1 MFFLLRFA
9 LEVAMCN
16 LFFKYFIKQKKNI
29 LFLIIII
36 IIGTVISS
44 ISKIENN
51 KNKEEQ
57 IYSKERVIDIFKEE
71 IKEVD
76 KDLENDN
83 ISDEE
88 KTELNNIKKRK
99 TKIINGYEEIIQDI
113 KTENWQA
120 LYESE
125 LKHSLDSNGN
135 FALKGFRTNGID
147 YAANQLTAEI
157 TYKILKYLKEN
168 NIPSAHPLYLEK
180 TEFEQPRTSEE
191 SKLLDYYSKK
201 TLIGTSHRLWDFFT
215 NNLVLIYTFII
226 VVTFGILFSKLE
238 ESQNKTIR
246 FLRTSGASKFRIVS
260 SGLFTGGILTIILGL
275 LIPAIFFGIEFLIS
289 GSSSF
294 KYPIA
299 TYIVK
304 SDYFSLLSF
313 GYKIVPI
320 SDVLIKSSIL
330 FLFYGI
336 FIFLVTSAISTF
348 VKSSVKSVIL
358 SFGLIATLQMF
369 NKWYNPFSYW
379 RVGKI
384 ADGSIN
390 ILSKTITYS
399 FDKSCKILAIG
410 ICILT
415 ILLICIAFI
424 QDRRRNGYA

>member
-1 MFFLLRFA
+1 
-9 LEVAMCN
+9 MCN
-16 LFFKYFIKQKKNI
+16 LFFKYFIRQKKNI
-29 LFLIIII
+29 LFLIVIII
-36 IIGTVISS
+36 LGIVMTSV
-44 ISKIENN
+44 SKIENN

-57 IYSKERVIDIFKEE
+57 ISIRKRAIEIFKEE
-71 IKEVD
+71 IKDVD
-76 KDLENDN
+76 KDLESDN
-83 ISDEE
+83 VSDEE
-88 KTELNNIKKRK
+88 KTELNDMKKRD
-99 TKIINGYEEIIQDI
+99 IANIQYYEKIIQDI
-113 KTENWQA
+113 KDGNWQV
-120 LYESE
+120 LYEDE
-125 LKHSLDSNGN
+125 LKLSLDSNGN
-135 FALKGFRTNGID
+135 FALKGFSTNGID
-147 YAANQLTAEI
+147 YTANQLTAEI

-168 NIPSAHPLYLEK
+168 NIPSAHPLYLDK
-180 TEFEQPRTSEE
+180 TEFEQPQTLEE

-246 FLRTSGASKFRIVS
+246 FLTTSGTSKFRIVS

-275 LIPAIFFGIEFLIS
+275 LIPTIFFGIEFLIS

-294 KYPIA
+294 KYPIT

-304 SDYFSLLSF
+304 NDYYSLMSF
-313 GYKIVPI
+313 GYKIVPM
-320 SDVLIKSSIL
+320 SDVLIKSLIL
-330 FLFYGI
+330 FLLYGL
-336 FIFLVTSAISTF
+336 FIFLFTSTISTF

-390 ILSKTITYS
+390 ILSKTVTYS
-399 FDKSCKILAIG
+399 FNKSCKILVIG

-415 ILLICIAFI
+415 ILLICIAFV
-424 QDRRRNGYA
+424 QDRRRNEYA

>member
-1 MFFLLRFA
+1 
-9 LEVAMCN
+9 MCN

-57 IYSKERVIDIFKEE
+57 IFSRERVIDIFKQD

-147 YAANQLTAEI
+147 YAANQLTAKI

-238 ESQNKTIR
+238 ESQNKIIR
-246 FLRTSGASKFRIVS
+246 FLKTSGASKFRIVS
-260 SGLFTGGILTIILGL
+260 SGLFTGEILTIILGL
-275 LIPAIFFGIEFLIS
+275 LIPTIFFGIEFLIS

-294 KYPIA
+294 KYPIT

-304 SDYFSLLSF
+304 SDYFSLMSF

-320 SDVLIKSSIL
+320 SDVLIKSLIL
-330 FLFYGI
+330 FLLYGI

>member
-1 MFFLLRFA
+1 
-9 LEVAMCN
+9 MCN

-36 IIGTVISS
+36 SFGLIMSS
-44 ISKIENN
+44 ISKIENKKTN
-51 KNKEEQ
+51 DEYISSKEESLKYHKS
-57 IYSKERVIDIFKEE
+57 IVKETEEKLYQNNLTKEE
-71 IKEVD
+71 IEDLNRIKED
-76 KDLENDN
+76 FSELLEDDRVKYEASKNSN
-83 ISDEE
+83 WKTLYEIHMEFLKPE
-88 KTELNNIKKRK
+88 KTNSFIAMGLNTINI
-99 TKIINGYEEIIQDI
+99 
-113 KTENWQA
+113 
-120 LYESE
+120 
-125 LKHSLDSNGN
+125 HP
-135 FALKGFRTNGID
+135 
-147 YAANQLTAEI
+147 LTIEI
-157 TYKILKYLKEN
+157 TYETLKYLKDN
-168 NIPSAHPLYLEK
+168 NIPSAHPLNLQR
-180 TEFEQPRTSEE
+180 TEFDQPRTSEE
-191 SKLLDYYSKK
+191 EKILDNYSKK
-201 TLIGTSHRLWDFFT
+201 TLVGTSHRLWDFFT

-246 FLRTSGASKFRIVS
+246 FLKTSGASKFRIVS

-294 KYPIA
+294 KYPIT

-320 SDVLIKSSIL
+320 SDVLIKSLIL
-330 FLFYGI
+330 FLLYGL
-336 FIFLVTSAISTF
+336 FIFLVTSTISTF

-390 ILSKTITYS
+390 FLFKTITYS
-399 FDKSCKILAIG
+399 FDKSCKILIIG

-415 ILLICIAFI
+415 ISLICLAFI
-424 QDRRRNGYA
+424 QDRRRSKYA

>member
-1 MFFLLRFA
+1 
-9 LEVAMCN
+9 MCN
-16 LFFKYFIKQKKNI
+16 LFFKYFIKQEKNI

-125 LKHSLDSNGN
+125 LKHSLDPNGN
-135 FALKGFRTNGID
+135 FVSKGFVKKGISYTVD
-147 YAANQLTAEI
+147 KLTVEI
-157 TYKILKYLKEN
+157 TYETLKYLKEN

-201 TLIGTSHRLWDFFT
+201 TLIGTSHRLWDFFI

-238 ESQNKTIR
+238 DSQNKTIR

-260 SGLFTGGILTIILGL
+260 SGLFIGGILTIILGL

-294 KYPIA
+294 KYPIT

-304 SDYFSLLSF
+304 SDYYSLMSF

-320 SDVLIKSSIL
+320 SDVLIKSLIL
-330 FLFYGI
+330 FLLYGI
-336 FIFLVTSAISTF
+336 FIFLFTSAISTF

-390 ILSKTITYS
+390 FLFKTITYS
-399 FDKSCKILAIG
+399 FDKSCKILVIG
-410 ICILT
+410 ICILI
-415 ILLICIAFI
+415 ILLICIAFV
-424 QDRRRNGYA
+424 QDRRRSKYA

>member
-1 MFFLLRFA
+1 
-9 LEVAMCN
+9 MCN

-88 KTELNNIKKRK
+88 KIELNNMKKRK

-246 FLRTSGASKFRIVS
+246 FLKTSGASKFRIVS

-275 LIPAIFFGIEFLIS
+275 LIPTIFFGIEFLIN

-294 KYPIA
+294 KYPIT

-304 SDYFSLLSF
+304 SDYFSLMSF

-320 SDVLIKSSIL
+320 SDVLIKSLIL
-330 FLFYGI
+330 FLLYGI
-336 FIFLVTSAISTF
+336 FIFLFTSAISTF

>member
-1 MFFLLRFA
+1 
-9 LEVAMCN
+9 MCN

-44 ISKIENN
+44 ISKIENKKTN
-51 KNKEEQ
+51 DEYISSKEETLKNHES
-57 IYSKERVIDIFKEE
+57 IIKEIEEKLSQDNLTKEE
-71 IKEVD
+71 IEALTRDREDFSKLLEDD
-76 KDLENDN
+76 KVKYEASKNYDWKTLYE
-83 ISDEE
+83 IYMEFLKPE
-88 KTELNNIKKRK
+88 KTNSFIAMGLDTI
-99 TKIINGYEEIIQDI
+99 DI
-113 KTENWQA
+113 
-120 LYESE
+120 
-125 LKHSLDSNGN
+125 HP
-135 FALKGFRTNGID
+135 
-147 YAANQLTAEI
+147 LTIEI
-157 TYKILKYLKEN
+157 TYETLKYLKDN
-168 NIPSAHPLYLEK
+168 NIPSAHPLNLQR

-246 FLRTSGASKFRIVS
+246 FLRTSGASKFRIVL

-294 KYPIA
+294 KYPIT

-304 SDYFSLLSF
+304 NDYYSLMSF

-320 SDVLIKSSIL
+320 SDVLTKSLIL
-330 FLFYGI
+330 FLLYGL
-336 FIFLVTSAISTF
+336 FIFLFTSTISTF
-348 VKSSVKSVIL
+348 VKSSIKSVIL

-399 FDKSCKILAIG
+399 FNKSCKILVIG

-415 ILLICIAFI
+415 ILLICVAFI
-424 QDRRRNGYA
+424 QDRIMRKYA

>member
-1 MFFLLRFA
+1 
-9 LEVAMCN
+9 MCN

-36 IIGTVISS
+36 SFGLIMSS
-44 ISKIENN
+44 ISKIENKKTN
-51 KNKEEQ
+51 DEYISSKEESLKYHES
-57 IYSKERVIDIFKEE
+57 IVKEAEEKLSQNNLTKEE
-71 IKEVD
+71 IEDLNRIKED
-76 KDLENDN
+76 FSKLLED
-83 ISDEE
+83 DRV
-88 KTELNNIKKRK
+88 K
-99 TKIINGYEEIIQDI
+99 YEAS
-113 KTENWQA
+113 KNSNWKA
-120 LYESE
+120 LYEIHME
-125 LKHSLDSNGN
+125 FLKPEKTNSFIAMGLD
-135 FALKGFRTNGID
+135 TID
-147 YAANQLTAEI
+147 IHPLTIEI
-157 TYKILKYLKEN
+157 TYETLKYLKGN
-168 NIPSAHPLYLEK
+168 NIPSAHPLNLQR
-180 TEFEQPRTSEE
+180 TEFDQPRSSEE
-191 SKLLDYYSKK
+191 NKALDYYSKK

-246 FLRTSGASKFRIVS
+246 FLKTSGASKFRIVS

-294 KYPIA
+294 KYPIT

-304 SDYFSLLSF
+304 SDYFSLMSF

-320 SDVLIKSSIL
+320 SDVLTKSLIL
-330 FLFYGI
+330 FLLYGL
-336 FIFLVTSAISTF
+336 FIFLFTSTISTF

-390 ILSKTITYS
+390 FLFKTITYS

-415 ILLICIAFI
+415 ILLICLAFI
-424 QDRRRNGYA
+424 QDKITRKYV

>member
-1 MFFLLRFA
+1 
-9 LEVAMCN
+9 MCN

-36 IIGTVISS
+36 IIGIVMSS
-44 ISKIENN
+44 VSKIENKKTN
-51 KNKEEQ
+51 DEYISSKEESLKYHES
-57 IYSKERVIDIFKEE
+57 IIKEIEEKLSQNNLTKEE
-71 IKEVD
+71 IEDLTREREDFSKLLEDD
-76 KDLENDN
+76 KVKYEASKNYDWKTLYE
-83 ISDEE
+83 IYMKFLKPE
-88 KTELNNIKKRK
+88 KTNSFIAMGLGTI
-99 TKIINGYEEIIQDI
+99 DI
-113 KTENWQA
+113 
-120 LYESE
+120 
-125 LKHSLDSNGN
+125 H
-135 FALKGFRTNGID
+135 R
-147 YAANQLTAEI
+147 LTIEI
-157 TYKILKYLKEN
+157 TYETLKYLKDN
-168 NIPSAHPLYLEK
+168 NIPSAHPLKLQR
-180 TEFEQPRTSEE
+180 TEFDQPRTSEE
-191 SKLLDYYSKK
+191 EEALNLNSKK

-289 GSSSF
+289 GASSF
-294 KYPIA
+294 KYPIT

-304 SDYFSLLSF
+304 SDYFSLMSF

-320 SDVLIKSSIL
+320 SDVLIKSFIL
-330 FLFYGI
+330 FLLYGI

-358 SFGLIATLQMF
+358 SFGVIATLQMF

-390 ILSKTITYS
+390 FLFKTITYS
-399 FDKSCKILAIG
+399 FNKSCKILAIG

-415 ILLICIAFI
+415 ILLICIAFM
-424 QDRRRNGYA
+424 QDRRRSKYA

>member
-1 MFFLLRFA
+1 
-9 LEVAMCN
+9 MCN

-29 LFLIIII
+29 LFLIVII

-57 IYSKERVIDIFKEE
+57 IFSKERAIEIFKEE
-71 IKEVD
+71 IKEED
-76 KDLENDN
+76 KDLESSN

-88 KTELNNIKKRK
+88 KIELNNMKKRNIANIQNYEK
-99 TKIINGYEEIIQDI
+99 TIQDI
-113 KTENWQA
+113 KTENWQV
-120 LYESE
+120 LYEDE
-125 LKHSLDSNGN
+125 LKRSLDSNGN
-135 FALKGFRTNGID
+135 FTLKGFRTNGID
-147 YAANQLTAEI
+147 YTANQLTAEI
-157 TYKILKYLKEN
+157 TYKILKYLTEN
-168 NIPSAHPLYLEK
+168 ELPSAHPLYLEK

-201 TLIGTSHRLWDFFT
+201 TLIGTSHRLWDFFS

-238 ESQNKTIR
+238 ESQNKIIR
-246 FLRTSGASKFRIVS
+246 FLRTSGSSKFRIVS

-275 LIPAIFFGIEFLIS
+275 LIPAIFFGIEFLIN

-294 KYPIA
+294 KYPIT

-304 SDYFSLLSF
+304 NDYFSLMSF
-313 GYKIVPI
+313 GYKIASI
-320 SDVLIKSSIL
+320 SDVLIKSLIL
-330 FLFYGI
+330 FLLYGL
-336 FIFLVTSAISTF
+336 FIFLVTSTISTF

-369 NKWYNPFSYW
+369 NQWYNPFSYW

-399 FDKSCKILAIG
+399 FNKSCKILVIG

>member
-1 MFFLLRFA
+1 
-9 LEVAMCN
+9 MCN

-36 IIGTVISS
+36 IFGTVISS

-57 IYSKERVIDIFKEE
+57 IFSRERVIDIFKQD
-71 IKEVD
+71 INDVD

-83 ISDEE
+83 ISDKE

-99 TKIINGYEEIIQDI
+99 TKIIKGYEEIIQDI
-113 KTENWQA
+113 KTENWKA
-120 LYESE
+120 LYEDE
-125 LKHSLDSNGN
+125 LKRFLDPNGN
-135 FALKGFRTNGID
+135 FISKGLVKNGVSYTVD
-147 YAANQLTAEI
+147 RLTVEI
-157 TYKILKYLKEN
+157 TYEILKYLKEN
-168 NIPSAHPLYLEK
+168 NIPSAHPLNIQR
-180 TEFEQPRTSEE
+180 TEFDQPRTSEE
-191 SKLLDYYSKK
+191 SNLLDYHSKK
-201 TLIGTSHRLWDFFT
+201 TLVGTSHRLWDFFT

-246 FLRTSGASKFRIVS
+246 FLKASGASKFKIVL

-275 LIPAIFFGIEFLIS
+275 LIPAIFFVIEFLIS

-294 KYPIA
+294 KYPIT

-304 SDYFSLLSF
+304 SDYFSLMSF

-320 SDVLIKSSIL
+320 SDVLIKSLIL
-330 FLFYGI
+330 FLLYGI
-336 FIFLVTSAISTF
+336 FIFLVTSTISTF
-348 VKSSVKSVIL
+348 VKSSVKCVIL

-390 ILSKTITYS
+390 FLFKTITYS

-415 ILLICIAFI
+415 ILMICIAFI

>member
-1 MFFLLRFA
+1 M
-9 LEVAMCN
+9 
-16 LFFKYFIKQKKNI
+16 
-29 LFLIIII
+29 I

-57 IYSKERVIDIFKEE
+57 IFSKERAIEIFKEE
-71 IKEVD
+71 IKEED
-76 KDLENDN
+76 KDLESSN

-88 KTELNNIKKRK
+88 KIELNNMKKRNIANIQNYEK
-99 TKIINGYEEIIQDI
+99 TIQDI
-113 KTENWQA
+113 KTENWQV
-120 LYESE
+120 LYEDE
-125 LKHSLDSNGN
+125 LKRSLDSNGN
-135 FALKGFRTNGID
+135 FTLKGFRTNGID
-147 YAANQLTAEI
+147 YTANQLTAEI
-157 TYKILKYLKEN
+157 TYKILKYLTEN
-168 NIPSAHPLYLEK
+168 ELPSAHPLYLEK

-201 TLIGTSHRLWDFFT
+201 TLIGTSHRLWDFFS

-246 FLRTSGASKFRIVS
+246 FLRTSGSSKFRIVS

-275 LIPAIFFGIEFLIS
+275 LIPAIFFGIEFLIN

-294 KYPIA
+294 KYPIT
-299 TYIVK
+299 TYIIK
-304 SDYFSLLSF
+304 NDYFSLMSF
-313 GYKIVPI
+313 GYKIASI
-320 SDVLIKSSIL
+320 SDVLIKSLIL
-330 FLFYGI
+330 FLLYEL
-336 FIFLVTSAISTF
+336 FIFLVTSTISTF

-369 NKWYNPFSYW
+369 NQWYNPFSYW

-399 FDKSCKILAIG
+399 FNKSCKILAIG

-424 QDRRRNGYA
+424 QDKRM

>member
-1 MFFLLRFA
+1 
-9 LEVAMCN
+9 MCN

-238 ESQNKTIR
+238 ESQNKTFR

-294 KYPIA
+294 KYPIT

-304 SDYFSLLSF
+304 SDYFSLMSF

-320 SDVLIKSSIL
+320 SDVLIKSLIL
-330 FLFYGI
+330 FLLYGI

-369 NKWYNPFSYW
+369 NKWYNLFSYW

-399 FDKSCKILAIG
+399 FNKSCKILVIG

>member
-1 MFFLLRFA
+1 
-9 LEVAMCN
+9 MCN

-29 LFLIIII
+29 LFLIVII

-57 IYSKERVIDIFKEE
+57 IFSKERAIEIFKEE
-71 IKEVD
+71 IKEED
-76 KDLENDN
+76 KDLESSN

-88 KTELNNIKKRK
+88 KIELNNMKKRNIANIQNYEK
-99 TKIINGYEEIIQDI
+99 TIQDI
-113 KTENWQA
+113 KTENWQV
-120 LYESE
+120 LYEDE
-125 LKHSLDSNGN
+125 LKRSLDSNGN
-135 FALKGFRTNGID
+135 FTLKGFRTNGID
-147 YAANQLTAEI
+147 YTANQLTAEI
-157 TYKILKYLKEN
+157 TYKILKYLTEN
-168 NIPSAHPLYLEK
+168 ELPSAHPLYLEK

-201 TLIGTSHRLWDFFT
+201 TLIGTSHRLWDFFS

-246 FLRTSGASKFRIVS
+246 FLRTSGSSKFRIVS

-275 LIPAIFFGIEFLIS
+275 LIPAIFFGIEFLIN

-294 KYPIA
+294 KYPIT

-304 SDYFSLLSF
+304 NDYFSLMSF
-313 GYKIVPI
+313 GYKIAPI
-320 SDVLIKSSIL
+320 SDVLIKSLIL
-330 FLFYGI
+330 FLLYGL
-336 FIFLVTSAISTF
+336 FIFLVTSTISTF

-369 NKWYNPFSYW
+369 NQWYNPFSYW

-399 FDKSCKILAIG
+399 FNKSCKILVIG

>member
-1 MFFLLRFA
+1 
-9 LEVAMCN
+9 MCN

-57 IYSKERVIDIFKEE
+57 IFSRERVIEIFKEE

-99 TKIINGYEEIIQDI
+99 IKIIKGYEEIIQNI
-113 KTENWQA
+113 KNENWQV
-120 LYESE
+120 LYEDE
-125 LKHSLDSNGN
+125 LKHFLDPNGN
-135 FALKGFRTNGID
+135 FISKGFVKKGVSYTVD
-147 YAANQLTAEI
+147 QLTVEI
-157 TYKILKYLKEN
+157 TYEILKYLKEN
-168 NIPSAHPLYLEK
+168 NIPSAHPLNIQR
-180 TEFEQPRTSEE
+180 TEFDQPRTSEE
-191 SKLLDYYSKK
+191 SNLLDYHSKK

-246 FLRTSGASKFRIVS
+246 FLRTSGASKLRIVL

-275 LIPAIFFGIEFLIS
+275 LIPAIFFGIEFMIN

-294 KYPIA
+294 KYPIT

-304 SDYFSLLSF
+304 SDYFSLMSF

-320 SDVLIKSSIL
+320 SDVLTKSLIL
-330 FLFYGI
+330 FLLYGL
-336 FIFLVTSAISTF
+336 FIFLVTSTISTF
-348 VKSSVKSVIL
+348 VKSSVKCVIL

-390 ILSKTITYS
+390 FLFKTITYS
-399 FDKSCKILAIG
+399 FGKSCKILAIG

>member
-1 MFFLLRFA
+1 
-9 LEVAMCN
+9 MCN

-36 IIGTVISS
+36 SFGLIMSS
-44 ISKIENN
+44 VSKIENKKTN
-51 KNKEEQ
+51 DEYISSKEESLKYHES
-57 IYSKERVIDIFKEE
+57 IVKEAEEKLSQNNLTKEE
-71 IKEVD
+71 IEDLNRIKED
-76 KDLENDN
+76 FSKLLEDDRIKYEASKNSN
-83 ISDEE
+83 WKTLYEIHMEFLKPE
-88 KTELNNIKKRK
+88 KTNSFIAMGLDTI
-99 TKIINGYEEIIQDI
+99 DI
-113 KTENWQA
+113 
-120 LYESE
+120 
-125 LKHSLDSNGN
+125 HP
-135 FALKGFRTNGID
+135 
-147 YAANQLTAEI
+147 LTIEI
-157 TYKILKYLKEN
+157 TYETLKYLKDN
-168 NIPSAHPLYLEK
+168 DIPSAHPLYLEK

-191 SKLLDYYSKK
+191 SNLLDYHSKK

-246 FLRTSGASKFRIVS
+246 FLRSSGTSKLRIVS
-260 SGLFTGGILTIILGL
+260 SGLFIGGILTIILGL

-294 KYPIA
+294 KYPIT
-299 TYIVK
+299 TYIIK
-304 SDYFSLLSF
+304 SDYFSLMSF

-320 SDVLIKSSIL
+320 SDVLIKSLIL
-330 FLFYGI
+330 FLLYGL
-336 FIFLVTSAISTF
+336 FIFLFTSAISTF

-390 ILSKTITYS
+390 FLFKTITYS
-399 FDKSCKILAIG
+399 FDKSCKILIIG

-415 ILLICIAFI
+415 ISLICLAFI
-424 QDRRRNGYA
+424 QDRRRSKYA

>member
-1 MFFLLRFA
+1 
-9 LEVAMCN
+9 MCN

-29 LFLIIII
+29 LFLIVII

-57 IYSKERVIDIFKEE
+57 IFSKERAIEIFKEE
-71 IKEVD
+71 IKEEN
-76 KDLENDN
+76 KDLESSN

-88 KTELNNIKKRK
+88 KIELNNMKKRNIANIQNYEK
-99 TKIINGYEEIIQDI
+99 TIQDI
-113 KTENWQA
+113 KTENWQS
-120 LYESE
+120 LYEDE
-125 LKHSLDSNGN
+125 LKRSLDSNGN
-135 FALKGFRTNGID
+135 FTLKGFRTNGID
-147 YAANQLTAEI
+147 YTANQLTAEI
-157 TYKILKYLKEN
+157 TYKILKYLTEN
-168 NIPSAHPLYLEK
+168 ELPSAHPLNIQR

-191 SKLLDYYSKK
+191 SNLLDYHSKK
-201 TLIGTSHRLWDFFT
+201 TLVGTSHRLWDFFT

-246 FLRTSGASKFRIVS
+246 FLKTSGASKFRIVS
-260 SGLFTGGILTIILGL
+260 SGLFTGGISTIILGL
-275 LIPAIFFGIEFLIS
+275 LIPTIFFGIEFLIS
-289 GSSSF
+289 GSSSL
-294 KYPIA
+294 KYPIT

-304 SDYFSLLSF
+304 SDYYSFMSF

-320 SDVLIKSSIL
+320 SDVLTKSLIL
-330 FLFYGI
+330 FLLYGI
-336 FIFLVTSAISTF
+336 FIFLVTSTISTF

-358 SFGLIATLQMF
+358 SFGLIVTLQMF

-390 ILSKTITYS
+390 ILSKTITFS
-399 FDKSCKILAIG
+399 FDKSCKILVIG

>member
-1 MFFLLRFA
+1 
-9 LEVAMCN
+9 MCN
-16 LFFKYFIKQKKNI
+16 LFLKYFIKQKKNI

-36 IIGTVISS
+36 IFGTVMSS
-44 ISKIENN
+44 VSKIENN
-51 KNKEEQ
+51 KTKEEQ
-57 IYSKERVIDIFKEE
+57 IFSKERAIEIFKQD

-83 ISDEE
+83 VSDEE

-99 TKIINGYEEIIQDI
+99 IKIIKGYEETIQDI
-113 KTENWQA
+113 KDENWHS
-120 LYESE
+120 LYERE
-125 LKHSLDSNGN
+125 LNHFLDSNGN
-135 FALKGFRTNGID
+135 FISKGFGSKGISF
-147 YAANQLTAEI
+147 TASEVTVEI
-157 TYKILKYLKEN
+157 TYKVLKYLIEN
-168 NIPSAHPLYLEK
+168 NIPSAYPLNLQR
-180 TEFEQPRTSEE
+180 TEFDQPRTSEE
-191 SKLLDYYSKK
+191 EKILDYYSKK
-201 TLIGTSHRLWDFFT
+201 TLVGTSHRLWDFFT
-215 NNLVLIYTFII
+215 NNLLLIYTFII

-294 KYPIA
+294 KYPIT

-304 SDYFSLLSF
+304 SNYFSLMSF

-320 SDVLIKSSIL
+320 SDVLIKSLIL
-330 FLFYGI
+330 FLLYGL
-336 FIFLVTSAISTF
+336 FIFLFTSTISTF

-390 ILSKTITYS
+390 FLFKTITYS

>member
-1 MFFLLRFA
+1 
-9 LEVAMCN
+9 MCN

-36 IIGTVISS
+36 SFGLIMSS
-44 ISKIENN
+44 ISKIENKKTN
-51 KNKEEQ
+51 DEYISSKEESLKYHES
-57 IYSKERVIDIFKEE
+57 IVKEAEEKLSQNNLTKEE
-71 IKEVD
+71 IEDLNRIKED
-76 KDLENDN
+76 FSKLLED
-83 ISDEE
+83 DRV
-88 KTELNNIKKRK
+88 K
-99 TKIINGYEEIIQDI
+99 YEAS
-113 KTENWQA
+113 KNSNWKA
-120 LYESE
+120 LYEIHME
-125 LKHSLDSNGN
+125 FLKPEKTNSFIAMGLD
-135 FALKGFRTNGID
+135 TID
-147 YAANQLTAEI
+147 IHPLTIEI
-157 TYKILKYLKEN
+157 TYETLKYLKGN
-168 NIPSAHPLYLEK
+168 NIPSAHPLNLQR
-180 TEFEQPRTSEE
+180 TEFDQPRTSEE
-191 SKLLDYYSKK
+191 EKILNLSSKK
-201 TLIGTSHRLWDFFT
+201 TLIGTSHRLWDFFS

-275 LIPAIFFGIEFLIS
+275 LIPAIFFGIEFLIN

-294 KYPIA
+294 KYPIT

-304 SDYFSLLSF
+304 NDYFSLMSF

-320 SDVLIKSSIL
+320 SDVLTKSLIL
-330 FLFYGI
+330 FLLYGL
-336 FIFLVTSAISTF
+336 FIFLFTSAISTF

-358 SFGLIATLQMF
+358 FFGLIATLQMF

-390 ILSKTITYS
+390 FLSKTITYS

>member
-1 MFFLLRFA
+1 
-9 LEVAMCN
+9 MCN

-57 IYSKERVIDIFKEE
+57 IFSRERVIDIFKEE

-88 KTELNNIKKRK
+88 KTELNNMKKRN
-99 TKIINGYEEIIQDI
+99 IANIQNYEKIIQDI

-120 LYESE
+120 LYEYE
-125 LKHSLDSNGN
+125 LKHFLDPNGN
-135 FALKGFRTNGID
+135 FISKGFSTNGIS
-147 YAANQLTAEI
+147 YTANQLTVEI
-157 TYKILKYLKEN
+157 TYKILKYLMEN
-168 NIPSAHPLYLEK
+168 NLPSAHPLFLEK

-191 SKLLDYYSKK
+191 SNLLDYYSKK

-246 FLRTSGASKFRIVS
+246 FLRTSGASKLRIVS

-275 LIPAIFFGIEFLIS
+275 LIPAIFFGIEFMIN

-294 KYPIA
+294 KYPIT

-304 SDYFSLLSF
+304 NDYYSLMSF

-320 SDVLIKSSIL
+320 SDVLTKSLIL
-330 FLFYGI
+330 FLLYGL
-336 FIFLVTSAISTF
+336 FIFLVTSTISTF
-348 VKSSVKSVIL
+348 VKSSIKSIIL
-358 SFGLIATLQMF
+358 SFGVIATLQMF

-390 ILSKTITYS
+390 FLFKTITYS

>member
-1 MFFLLRFA
+1 
-9 LEVAMCN
+9 MCH
-16 LFFKYFIKQKKNI
+16 LFFKYFIRQKKDI
-29 LFLIIII
+29 LFLIVIII
-36 IIGTVISS
+36 LGIVMTSV
-44 ISKIENN
+44 SKIENN

-57 IYSKERVIDIFKEE
+57 ISIRERAIEIFKEE

-76 KDLENDN
+76 KDLESSN

-88 KTELNNIKKRK
+88 RIELNNMKKRN
-99 TKIINGYEEIIQDI
+99 IASIQYYEKIIQDI
-113 KTENWQA
+113 KDENWHA
-120 LYESE
+120 LYEDE
-125 LKHSLDSNGN
+125 LNQSLDSNGN
-135 FALKGFRTNGID
+135 FALKGFSTNGID
-147 YAANQLTAEI
+147 YAANKLTAEI
-157 TYKILKYLKEN
+157 TYKILKYLKDN
-168 NIPSAHPLYLEK
+168 NIPSAHPLNLQR

-191 SKLLDYYSKK
+191 SKFLDYHSKK

-246 FLRTSGASKFRIVS
+246 FLRISGASKFRIVS
-260 SGLFTGGILTIILGL
+260 SGLFTGGVLTIILGL

-294 KYPIA
+294 KYPIT

-304 SDYFSLLSF
+304 SDYFSLMSF

-320 SDVLIKSSIL
+320 SDVLTKSLIL
-330 FLFYGI
+330 FLLYGL
-336 FIFLVTSAISTF
+336 FIFLFTSAISTF

-399 FDKSCKILAIG
+399 FNKSSKILVIG

-424 QDRRRNGYA
+424 QDRRRKYV

>member
-1 MFFLLRFA
+1 
-9 LEVAMCN
+9 MCN

-36 IIGTVISS
+36 SFGLIMSS
-44 ISKIENN
+44 VSKIENKKTN
-51 KNKEEQ
+51 DEYISSKEESLKYHES
-57 IYSKERVIDIFKEE
+57 IVKEAEEKLSQNNLTKEE
-71 IKEVD
+71 IEDLNRIKED
-76 KDLENDN
+76 FSKLLEDDRIKYEASKNSN
-83 ISDEE
+83 WKTLYEIHMEFLKPE
-88 KTELNNIKKRK
+88 KTNSFIAMGLDTI
-99 TKIINGYEEIIQDI
+99 DI
-113 KTENWQA
+113 
-120 LYESE
+120 
-125 LKHSLDSNGN
+125 HP
-135 FALKGFRTNGID
+135 
-147 YAANQLTAEI
+147 LTIEI
-157 TYKILKYLKEN
+157 TYETLKYLKDN
-168 NIPSAHPLYLEK
+168 NIPSAHPLNLQR
-180 TEFEQPRTSEE
+180 TEFDQPRTSEE
-191 SKLLDYYSKK
+191 EKILNLSSKK
-201 TLIGTSHRLWDFFT
+201 TLVGTSHRLWDFFT

-246 FLRTSGASKFRIVS
+246 FLRTSGASKLRIVS

-275 LIPAIFFGIEFLIS
+275 LIPTIFFGIEFPIS

-294 KYPIA
+294 KYPIT

-304 SDYFSLLSF
+304 SDYFSLMSF

-320 SDVLIKSSIL
+320 SDVLIKSLIL
-330 FLFYGI
+330 FLLYGL
-336 FIFLVTSAISTF
+336 FIFLVTSTISTF

>member
-1 MFFLLRFA
+1 
-9 LEVAMCN
+9 MCN

-36 IIGTVISS
+36 IFGFGISS
-44 ISKIENN
+44 ISKFENN

-57 IYSKERVIDIFKEE
+57 ISIREKAIEIFKEE

-88 KTELNNIKKRK
+88 KTELNNMKKRNI
-99 TKIINGYEEIIQDI
+99 KIINSYEEIIQDI

-294 KYPIA
+294 KYPIT

-304 SDYFSLLSF
+304 SDYFSLMSF

-320 SDVLIKSSIL
+320 SDVLIKSLIL
-330 FLFYGI
+330 FLLYGL
-336 FIFLVTSAISTF
+336 FIFLFTSAISTF
-348 VKSSVKSVIL
+348 VKSSFKTVIL

>member
-1 MFFLLRFA
+1 
-9 LEVAMCN
+9 MCN

-36 IIGTVISS
+36 IIGTFISS

-57 IYSKERVIDIFKEE
+57 ISIRERAIEIFKEE

-76 KDLENDN
+76 KDLESSN

-88 KTELNNIKKRK
+88 KIELNNMKKRNIASIQYYEK
-99 TKIINGYEEIIQDI
+99 TIQDI
-113 KTENWQA
+113 KTKNWQV
-120 LYESE
+120 LYEDE
-125 LKHSLDSNGN
+125 LNQSLDSNGN
-135 FALKGFRTNGID
+135 LAIKGFSTNGID
-147 YAANQLTAEI
+147 YAANKLTAEI

-168 NIPSAHPLYLEK
+168 NIPSAHPLYLDK

-191 SKLLDYYSKK
+191 SKFLDYYSKK
-201 TLIGTSHRLWDFFT
+201 TLVGTSHRLWDFFT

-246 FLRTSGASKFRIVS
+246 FLTTSGASKFRIVS
-260 SGLFTGGILTIILGL
+260 SGLFTGGILTIMLGL

-294 KYPIA
+294 KYPIT

-304 SDYFSLLSF
+304 NDYYSLMSF

-320 SDVLIKSSIL
+320 SDVLTKSLIL
-330 FLFYGI
+330 FLLYGL
-336 FIFLVTSAISTF
+336 FIFLFTSAISTF

-358 SFGLIATLQMF
+358 SFGLIVTLQMF

-390 ILSKTITYS
+390 FLFKTITYS
-399 FDKSCKILAIG
+399 FNKSCKILVIG

>member
-1 MFFLLRFA
+1 
-9 LEVAMCN
+9 MCN
-16 LFFKYFIKQKKNI
+16 LFFKYFIKQEKNI

-51 KNKEEQ
+51 KNKEER
-57 IYSKERVIDIFKEE
+57 IYSKERAIEIFKEE

-76 KDLENDN
+76 KDLENGN

-99 TKIINGYEEIIQDI
+99 TKIINGYEKTIQDI

-147 YAANQLTAEI
+147 YTANKLTAEI
-157 TYKILKYLKEN
+157 TYKILKYLTEN
-168 NIPSAHPLYLEK
+168 DLPSVHPLYLEK

-191 SKLLDYYSKK
+191 NKALDYFSKK

-215 NNLVLIYTFII
+215 NNLLLIYTFII

-260 SGLFTGGILTIILGL
+260 SGLLTGGILTIILGL

-294 KYPIA
+294 KYPIV

-304 SDYFSLLSF
+304 SDYYSLMSF

-320 SDVLIKSSIL
+320 SDVLTKSLIL
-330 FLFYGI
+330 FLLYGI
-336 FIFLVTSAISTF
+336 FIFLVTSTISTF

>member
-1 MFFLLRFA
+1 
-9 LEVAMCN
+9 MCN

-36 IIGTVISS
+36 ILGIVMSS
-44 ISKIENN
+44 VSKIENKKTN
-51 KNKEEQ
+51 DEYISSKEESLKYHES
-57 IYSKERVIDIFKEE
+57 IVKEAEEKLSQNNLTKEE
-71 IKEVD
+71 IEDLNRIKED
-76 KDLENDN
+76 FSELLEDDRVKYEASKNSN
-83 ISDEE
+83 WKTLYEIHMEFLKPE
-88 KTELNNIKKRK
+88 KTNSFIAMGLDTI
-99 TKIINGYEEIIQDI
+99 EI
-113 KTENWQA
+113 
-120 LYESE
+120 
-125 LKHSLDSNGN
+125 HP
-135 FALKGFRTNGID
+135 
-147 YAANQLTAEI
+147 LTIEI
-157 TYKILKYLKEN
+157 TYETLKYLKDN
-168 NIPSAHPLYLEK
+168 NISSAHPLNLQR
-180 TEFEQPRTSEE
+180 TEFDQARTSEE
-191 SKLLDYYSKK
+191 EKILDNYSKK
-201 TLIGTSHRLWDFFT
+201 TLVGTSHRLWDFFT

-246 FLRTSGASKFRIVS
+246 FLKTSGASKFRIVS

-275 LIPAIFFGIEFLIS
+275 LIPAMFFGIEFLIS

-294 KYPIA
+294 KYPIT

-304 SDYFSLLSF
+304 SDYFSLMSF

-320 SDVLIKSSIL
+320 SDVLIKSLIL
-330 FLFYGI
+330 FLLYGI
-336 FIFLVTSAISTF
+336 FIFLVTSTISTL

-390 ILSKTITYS
+390 FLFKTITYS
-399 FDKSCKILAIG
+399 FDKSCKILIIG

-415 ILLICIAFI
+415 ILLICLAFI
-424 QDRRRNGYA
+424 QDRRRSKYA

>member
-1 MFFLLRFA
+1 
-9 LEVAMCN
+9 MCN

-57 IYSKERVIDIFKEE
+57 IFSRERVIEIFKEE

-99 TKIINGYEEIIQDI
+99 IKIIKGYEETIQDI
-113 KTENWQA
+113 KDENWHS
-120 LYESE
+120 LYERE
-125 LKHSLDSNGN
+125 LNHFLDSNGN
-135 FALKGFRTNGID
+135 FISKGFGSKGISF
-147 YAANQLTAEI
+147 TASEVTVEI
-157 TYKILKYLKEN
+157 TYKVLKYLIEN
-168 NIPSAHPLYLEK
+168 NIPSAYPLNLQR
-180 TEFEQPRTSEE
+180 TEFDQPRTSEE
-191 SKLLDYYSKK
+191 EKILDYYSKK
-201 TLIGTSHRLWDFFT
+201 TLVGTSHRLWDFFT
-215 NNLVLIYTFII
+215 NNLLLIYTFII

-246 FLRTSGASKFRIVS
+246 FLKTSGASKFRIVS

-294 KYPIA
+294 KYPIT

-304 SDYFSLLSF
+304 SNYFSLMSF

-320 SDVLIKSSIL
+320 SDVLIKSLIL
-330 FLFYGI
+330 FLLYGL
-336 FIFLVTSAISTF
+336 FIFLFTSTISTF

-390 ILSKTITYS
+390 FLFKTITYS
-399 FDKSCKILAIG
+399 FDRSCKILVIG

-415 ILLICIAFI
+415 ILLICIAFV
-424 QDRRRNGYA
+424 QDRRIGKYI

>member
-1 MFFLLRFA
+1 
-9 LEVAMCN
+9 MCN

-294 KYPIA
+294 KYPIV

-304 SDYFSLLSF
+304 SDYYSLMSF

-320 SDVLIKSSIL
+320 SDVLIKSLIL
-330 FLFYGI
+330 FLLYGI
-336 FIFLVTSAISTF
+336 FIFLVTSTISTF

-358 SFGLIATLQMF
+358 SFGFIATLQMF

-390 ILSKTITYS
+390 FLFKTITYS
-399 FDKSCKILAIG
+399 FDRSCKILVIG

-415 ILLICIAFI
+415 ILLICIAFV
-424 QDRRRNGYA
+424 QDRRIGKYI

>member
-1 MFFLLRFA
+1 
-9 LEVAMCN
+9 MCN

-36 IIGTVISS
+36 IFGFIISS
-44 ISKIENN
+44 VSKIENN

-57 IYSKERVIDIFKEE
+57 ISIREKAIEIFKEE

-201 TLIGTSHRLWDFFT
+201 TLIGTSHRLWDFFS

-275 LIPAIFFGIEFLIS
+275 LIPTIFFGIEFLIN

-294 KYPIA
+294 KYPIT

-304 SDYFSLLSF
+304 NDYYSLMSF

-320 SDVLIKSSIL
+320 SDVLTKSLIL
-330 FLFYGI
+330 FLLYGL
-336 FIFLVTSAISTF
+336 FIFLFTSAISTF

-399 FDKSCKILAIG
+399 FDKSCKILVIG

>member
-1 MFFLLRFA
+1 
-9 LEVAMCN
+9 MCN
-16 LFFKYFIKQKKNI
+16 LFFKYFIKQKKNFLFFIFII
-29 LFLIIII
+29 LF
-36 IIGTVISS
+36 GVAISLNS
-44 ISKIENN
+44 QFEN
-51 KNKEEQ
+51 KNSTKKEISYYEQVIDVNKQDIEQ
-57 IYSKERVIDIFKEE
+57 I
-71 IKEVD
+71 
-76 KDLENDN
+76 
-83 ISDEE
+83 DEE
-88 KTELNNIKKRK
+88 LKNVGNSEEDINDLNNSKKHFLKVIETYEMLIKNVKNNNWK
-99 TKIINGYEEIIQDI
+99 SMYEYEMSNLKDSDGQFTIYAVNNMFINELTVEISYE
-113 KTENWQA
+113 T
-120 LYESE
+120 
-125 LKHSLDSNGN
+125 
-135 FALKGFRTNGID
+135 
-147 YAANQLTAEI
+147 
-157 TYKILKYLKEN
+157 LKYLKDS
-168 NIPSAHPLYLEK
+168 NISSAYPLCLQR
-180 TEFEQPRTSEE
+180 TEFDQPRTSEE
-191 SKLLDYYSKK
+191 SKYLDDNSKK

-246 FLRTSGASKFRIVS
+246 FLTTSGASKFRIVS
-260 SGLFTGGILTIILGL
+260 SGLFTGGILTIMLGL

-294 KYPIA
+294 KYPIT

-304 SDYFSLLSF
+304 NDYYSLMSF

-320 SDVLIKSSIL
+320 SYVLTKSLIL
-330 FLFYGI
+330 FLLYGI
-336 FIFLVTSAISTF
+336 FIFLFTSTISTF

-390 ILSKTITYS
+390 ILSKTVTYS
-399 FDKSCKILAIG
+399 FNKSCKILAIG

>member
-1 MFFLLRFA
+1 
-9 LEVAMCN
+9 MCN

-29 LFLIIII
+29 LFLIVII

-57 IYSKERVIDIFKEE
+57 IFSKERAIEIFKEE
-71 IKEVD
+71 IKEED
-76 KDLENDN
+76 KDLESSN

-88 KTELNNIKKRK
+88 KIELNNMKKRNIANIQNYEK
-99 TKIINGYEEIIQDI
+99 TIQDI
-113 KTENWQA
+113 KTENWQV
-120 LYESE
+120 LYEDE
-125 LKHSLDSNGN
+125 LKRSLDSNGN
-135 FALKGFRTNGID
+135 FTLKGFRTNGID
-147 YAANQLTAEI
+147 YTANQLTAEI
-157 TYKILKYLKEN
+157 TYKILKYLTEN
-168 NIPSAHPLYLEK
+168 ELSSAHPLYLEK

-201 TLIGTSHRLWDFFT
+201 TLIGTSHRLWDFFS

-246 FLRTSGASKFRIVS
+246 FLRTSGSSKFRIVS

-294 KYPIA
+294 KYPIT

-304 SDYFSLLSF
+304 SDYFSLMSF

-320 SDVLIKSSIL
+320 SDVLIKSLIL
-330 FLFYGI
+330 FLLYGL
-336 FIFLVTSAISTF
+336 FIFLFTSTISTF

-399 FDKSCKILAIG
+399 FNKSCKILVIG

>member
-1 MFFLLRFA
+1 
-9 LEVAMCN
+9 MCN

-29 LFLIIII
+29 LFLIMIII
-36 IIGTVISS
+36 FGIVMSS
-44 ISKIENN
+44 VSKIENN

-57 IYSKERVIDIFKEE
+57 IYSKERAIEIFKEE
-71 IKEVD
+71 IKEVY
-76 KDLENDN
+76 KDLESSN

-88 KTELNNIKKRK
+88 IIELNNMKKRN
-99 TKIINGYEEIIQDI
+99 ISNIQNYEKKIQDI
-113 KTENWQA
+113 KTENWQV
-120 LYESE
+120 LYEDE
-125 LKHSLDSNGN
+125 LKLSLDSNGN
-135 FALKGFRTNGID
+135 FALKGFSTNGID
-147 YAANQLTAEI
+147 YAANKLTAEI

-168 NIPSAHPLYLEK
+168 NIPSAHPLYLDK

-246 FLRTSGASKFRIVS
+246 FLRTSGASKFRIVF

-275 LIPAIFFGIEFLIS
+275 LIPAIFFGIEFLIN

-294 KYPIA
+294 KYPIT

-304 SDYFSLLSF
+304 NDYYSLMSF

-320 SDVLIKSSIL
+320 SDVLTKSLIL
-330 FLFYGI
+330 FLLYGT
-336 FIFLVTSAISTF
+336 FIFLFTSVISTF

-399 FDKSCKILAIG
+399 FNKSCKILVIG

-415 ILLICIAFI
+415 FLLICIAFV
-424 QDRRRNGYA
+424 QDKIMRKYA